1 MNNMNLAQQ
10 TIPIKQGLPGVGG
23 VPDTWQSQ
31 EPVPVGCHH
40 LHLLHLHTGVWV
52 ISEQP
57 QMSNN
62 ILYLHLQ
69 IGKARA
75 IRVYFIELVHF
86 SESFRVEAKRLQLFH
101 LLESPWVPL
110 SQGDGGMVEHR
121 TKSQIGEADRV
132 S

>member
-1 MNNMNLAQQ
+1 MNHMNLAKQ
-10 TIPIKQGLPGVGG
+10 TIPIKQELPGVGG
-23 VPDTWQSQ
+23 VPDTRQSQ
-31 EPVPVGCHH
+31 EPVPVGCHR
-40 LHLLHLHTGVWV
+40 LHPLHLHTGVWV

-57 QMSNN
+57 QLSNN